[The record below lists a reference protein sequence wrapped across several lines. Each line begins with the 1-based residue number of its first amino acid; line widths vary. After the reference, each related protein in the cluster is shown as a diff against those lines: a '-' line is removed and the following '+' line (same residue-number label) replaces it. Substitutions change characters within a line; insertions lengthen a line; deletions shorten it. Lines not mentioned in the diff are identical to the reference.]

1 MWIGGVV
8 MILGTLAAVWP
19 HQKETE
25 RVLVPAPAPRG
36 AQPA

>member
-1 MWIGGVV
+1 VV
-8 MILGTLAAVWP
+8 MLLGTLAAVWP

-25 RVLVPAPAPRG
+25 RVNVPAPAPRG

>member
-1 MWIGGVV
+1 VV
-8 MILGTLAAVWP
+8 MLLGTLAAVWP

-25 RVLVPAPAPRG
+25 RVLVPAPTPRG